1 MRTNAIIVVNGGS
14 SHVRCDF
21 RLLVY
26 GALLFQGGVLLGQSR
41 SCLVMKGAIEARG
54 STNGLPLSSLD
65 DIVVDDKFSLTGI
78 CGDAMN

>member
-1 MRTNAIIVVNGGS
+1 
-14 SHVRCDF
+14 
-21 RLLVY
+21 
-26 GALLFQGGVLLGQSR
+26 
-41 SCLVMKGAIEARG
+41 MKGAIEARG